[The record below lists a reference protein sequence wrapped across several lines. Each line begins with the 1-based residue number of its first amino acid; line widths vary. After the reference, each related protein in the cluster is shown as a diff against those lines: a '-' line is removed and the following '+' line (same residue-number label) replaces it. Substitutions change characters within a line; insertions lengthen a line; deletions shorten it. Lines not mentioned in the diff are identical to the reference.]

1 MTLREQLSEMADPG
15 YRNFIMPLMPGVND
29 VVGVRLPQ
37 LRRLAREIAQ
47 GDDRQAYLGKE
58 DGGCFEER
66 MLRGMVI
73 GYMRC
78 TPVEKLEHVAR
89 FVPQIDNWAVC
100 DSFCWTLRR
109 EESAPMWQFIQ
120 PYFRS
125 PSEYDVRFAAVM
137 ALRNF
142 IDEEHLEALLAIFD
156 GIRHEGYYARMAVAW
171 AVSVAFVRFPERT
184 LEWLRACRLDDWT
197 FNKSLQKIVE
207 SLRVD
212 DAAKRVVR
220 SMKRRAK

>member
-37 LRRLAREIAQ
+37 LRRLAREIAR

-109 EESAPMWQFIQ
+109 EERAPMWQFIQ

-137 ALRNF
+137 ALRNSSTKS
-142 IDEEHLEALLAIFD
+142 ISKTCWRSSTASVTRATTP
-156 GIRHEGYYARMAVAW
+156 AW
-171 AVSVAFVRFPERT
+171 RWRGPCRWRSSGFPNGPWSGSAHAGWTTGLSTNR
-184 LEWLRACRLDDWT
+184 CR
-197 FNKSLQKIVE
+197 
-207 SLRVD
+207 
-212 DAAKRVVR
+212 R
-220 SMKRRAK
+220 SSSRCA